1 MNDLKNALRPLN
13 SAMMVGQTST
23 VKVLHEMRKR
33 GHIDHAMLF
42 WGYSGCGKT
51 TSARIMASFL
61 NCENPVD
68 GEPCN
73 ECSNCKALRAGNF
86 SDYYELDAASNSGK
100 EDIEKLLEG
109 VSYAPLVGKNKVY
122 VIDECHRLSSSAWD
136 ALLKVIEEPPKHVYF
151 MLCTT
156 ELEKV
161 PKTIQ
166 TRAKAYSFTR
176 ISEEDIFSYLSNLNT
191 ELNKGYTEGALR
203 LLSEISDGSMRE
215 AVNNFEHVSTPFSN
229 GEEIT
234 EDSVRRYL
242 AIIGPET
249 VLEFVLNVAKG
260 DIVHS
265 YNILEEQEK
274 NGVNAEAFIK
284 TVHNSLSD
292 CLSAKFGNRDG
303 SSAAYAEA
311 LKGVESIS
319 LERLVCLADNFNEC
333 YSNLSER
340 NYASLKVRVAKL
352 CIIEPNESSISS
364 LKAEIGRLKSQLKGI
379 NVSANSNAEEHPTH
393 DILMADDEPLEEST
407 NTYPA
412 ESNDFVQDN
421 CYSDS
426 EEDAYYSH
434 MAATEYDYEYSAD
447 ITDLA
452 EMEQDMQTV
461 TEEPE
466 TEEQSEEDI
475 VSLEDMLSI
484 EFQHIQQ
491 EEEKKAAENP
501 FLSNPDETDNED
513 IPFESAMTIGD
524 YTGGIIFNSASAAG
538 VFKASQHKTNQLKAK
553 IMEIRKTDPLF
564 DVLIS
569 DCSVTVVNE
578 EQLVI
583 KTPFESVKRIVDAY
597 ITRYELNDTVCHY
610 LENMKFEI

>member
-1 MNDLKNALRPLN
+1 M
-13 SAMMVGQTST
+13 
-23 VKVLHEMRKR
+23 
-33 GHIDHAMLF
+33 
-42 WGYSGCGKT
+42 
-51 TSARIMASFL
+51 
-61 NCENPVD
+61 
-68 GEPCN
+68 
-73 ECSNCKALRAGNF
+73 
-86 SDYYELDAASNSGK
+86 
-100 EDIEKLLEG
+100 
-109 VSYAPLVGKNKVY
+109 
-122 VIDECHRLSSSAWD
+122 
-136 ALLKVIEEPPKHVYF
+136 
-151 MLCTT
+151 
-156 ELEKV
+156 
-161 PKTIQ
+161 
-166 TRAKAYSFTR
+166 
-176 ISEEDIFSYLSNLNT
+176 
-191 ELNKGYTEGALR
+191 
-203 LLSEISDGSMRE
+203 
-215 AVNNFEHVSTPFSN
+215 
-229 GEEIT
+229 
-234 EDSVRRYL
+234 
-242 AIIGPET
+242 
-249 VLEFVLNVAKG
+249 
-260 DIVHS
+260 
-265 YNILEEQEK
+265 
-274 NGVNAEAFIK
+274 NAEAFIK

-434 MAATEYDYEYSAD
+434 MSAAEYDYEYSAD